1 MIVACASAPDDDRPR
16 MVYADF
22 LQQRGDP
29 RGDFIALQCAYEL
42 ARAAEGAMP
51 LAEQRRV
58 FVH

>member
-1 MIVACASAPDDDRPR
+1 